1 MANKH
6 SNDDL
11 KRKKRAEAND
21 PIALRQVGKKGYDEG
36 DYITAFEHLSKAAE
50 LGDAE
55 SHRKLSFM
63 YRDGIGVRRDKK
75 KQVRHLEEAAIGGN
89 HTNHA
94 ARYDLGFVEFGGNRR
109 TDRIGW

>member
-1 MANKH
+1 M
-6 SNDDL
+6 
-11 KRKKRAEAND
+11 
-21 PIALRQVGKKGYDEG
+21 
-36 DYITAFEHLSKAAE
+36 
-50 LGDAE
+50 GDAE